1 MIFVSS
7 LVVCVI
13 VCLLYLPVSFCHYC
27 FRFPFLSETISKRI
41 FQAADYHA
49 LPNRKIQKFG
59 DIIGMASGRLEIN
72 EHGGAVIVELPEN
85 CIKLC
90 ADEYLAD
97 RNVSGVWSV
106 EKIRHRDEH
115 RGHRFELKITIR
127 PLKRNRSDAKRDPE
141 SGNGLSKSRSFLIKD
156 DDYPQYFTNGQQY
169 ADDIS
174 ERTSNQRIEK
184 RIFNILYDNT
194 EIPFHLNYG
203 RSPNVPLVYGLGQNS
218 HLNIGEYYMGRPP
231 VPAAASFHPRPLRFG
246 VGSHPP
252 NGLPNQI
259 PPGSLH
265 HHYYLNK
272 EEVPI
277 YKASLFENGNIFAQ
291 HGAHGPLVLPNHVT
305 NMQYS
310 TIRNPQSQHV
320 ENQIRPNEFF
330 NSFSPTPSNP
340 IQFHGTESEAG
351 KFSGAVKGGA
361 YDDNRET
368 ILDGEHHK
376 YIVSQFDVQNNNL
389 LNSAPSKEP
398 GHGQGI
404 TPTPYVFQID
414 ASSPTSAPISFY
426 SEQQTHQHHQQPHHQ
441 QPQPQ
446 QQHVHHHPQQQH
458 PNQNHVVPSSV
469 YSSQQLANQLYW
481 FGDGQQPRNPN
492 VNFESSFPFHE
503 NTFSELDP
511 VYHGNGQSISSIGP
525 EQSVLVTPGNVA
537 NIHPTAGFGQDSN
550 REASQSPA
558 QHSSHGYTVSNEDQS
573 TTQENT
579 EPNLTTPYVLSTTNS
594 YTQHLNDGKPD
605 SINAQL
611 PPPDSDDD
619 LTVPY
624 VDASVHTEKPYS
636 PIRLIERPV
645 GHSKSEY
652 VTTENRN
659 DQIELASTDVPNKMV
674 KLFDTDQ
681 RTAIQVRYK
690 GEKSTAEQKQVKWTP
705 KRTRQRKPTTAADIE
720 RKEYRRRKV
729 TTNSTTTTS
738 TSASRDVVDDNKPEI
753 ITAKSIYFHDE
764 PRTSQ
769 SVKKTVSIRIGSNE
783 GMEPTTTST
792 TTPPPPPTTTTT
804 TTITPVSTTT
814 PETPPNTS
822 TNLPDSHTFA
832 TQNDKPFV
840 PTPIGR
846 SNVTRLAMIRRVDSK
861 DIDNE
866 RNYAKRTRFL
876 G

>member
-1 MIFVSS
+1 MIFVFS

-13 VCLLYLPVSFCHYC
+13 VYLLYLLVTFCHYY
-27 FRFPFLSETISKRI
+27 FHFPFLSETISKRI

-49 LPNRKIQKFG
+49 LANRKIQKFG

-90 ADEYLAD
+90 ADEYLAE

-106 EKIRHRDEH
+106 EKIRHRDEQ

-127 PLKRNRSDAKRDPE
+127 ALKRNRFDAKRDPE

-156 DDYPQYFTNGQQY
+156 DDYPQYFTDGLQY
-169 ADDIS
+169 TDSNS

-203 RSPNVPLVYGLGQNS
+203 RSPNVPLVYGLGQDS

-246 VGSHPP
+246 GGSHPP
-252 NGLPNQI
+252 SGLPNQI
-259 PPGSLH
+259 SPGNLH

-277 YKASLFENGNIFAQ
+277 YKASLFENGNIFGQ
-291 HGAHGPLVLPNHVT
+291 HGAHGPLVLPNQVA

-330 NSFSPTPSNP
+330 NAFSPTPSNP
-340 IQFHGTESEAG
+340 IQFHGTESETG
-351 KFSGAVKGGA
+351 KFRGTVKGGA
-361 YDDNRET
+361 YDDNRES
-368 ILDGEHHK
+368 ILEGEHQK

-389 LNSAPSKEP
+389 LNSAPPKEP
-398 GHGQGI
+398 GHGQGV
-404 TPTPYVFQID
+404 TPSPYVFQID
-414 ASSPTSAPISFY
+414 TSSPTSAPISFY
-426 SEQQTHQHHQQPHHQ
+426 SEQQPQQHHQQSHQHQQQPHHPQPHPHHQ
-441 QPQPQ
+441 
-446 QQHVHHHPQQQH
+446 HHPQLQQSH
-458 PNQNHVVPSSV
+458 QNHVQPSSV

-481 FGDGQQPRNPN
+481 FNDGQQPRNPN
-492 VNFESSFPFHE
+492 VNFESSFPFNG

-511 VYHGNGQSISSIGP
+511 VYHGNGQLTSSNGP
-525 EQSVLVTPGNVA
+525 DQSVLVTPGNVA
-537 NIHPTAGFGQDSN
+537 AIHPTAGFGQDSN
-550 REASQSPA
+550 REASQLPS
-558 QHSSHGYTVSNEDQS
+558 QQSSHGYTVPSEDHS

-579 EPNLTTPYVLSTTNS
+579 EPNFTTPYVLSTTNS
-594 YTQHLNDGKPD
+594 YTQHLNDDKPD

-636 PIRLIERPV
+636 PVRLIERPV
-645 GHSKSEY
+645 AHSKSEY

-659 DQIELASTDVPNKMV
+659 DQIGLASTDVPNKME

-690 GEKSTAEQKQVKWTP
+690 GEKSTSEQKQVKWTP
-705 KRTRQRKPTTAADIE
+705 KRTRQRKPTTAGDIE
-720 RKEYRRRKV
+720 RKEYRRRKGS
-729 TTNSTTTTS
+729 TNTTTTTS
-738 TSASRDVVDDNKPEI
+738 TSAPSDVVEDNKPEI

-783 GMEPTTTST
+783 STEPTTTST
-792 TTPPPPPTTTTT
+792 TTTTTT
-804 TTITPVSTTT
+804 PVSPTT

-822 TNLPDSHTFA
+822 TNSPGPHEFA
-832 TQNDKPFV
+832 TQNDKPFA

-846 SNVTRLAMIRRVDSK
+846 SNVTRLAMIRRVDGKGVDS
-861 DIDNE
+861 E
-866 RNYAKRTRFL
+866 RNSAKRIRFS